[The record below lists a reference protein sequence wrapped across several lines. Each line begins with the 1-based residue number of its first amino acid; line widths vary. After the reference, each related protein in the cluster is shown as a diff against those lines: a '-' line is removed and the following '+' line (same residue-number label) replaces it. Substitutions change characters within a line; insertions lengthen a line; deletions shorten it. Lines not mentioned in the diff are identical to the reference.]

1 MAESEKL
8 RTKRDVQMLLA
19 DLGAVHT
26 YTPAWMP
33 GDLSLAG
40 GEYEV
45 ISTLDKGD
53 FTATPSLRKGN
64 EQALTGSYTV
74 YQRDVGDLA
83 NSYATMNELCAPI
96 AGRYVATNW
105 VSTLGANADVF
116 TVTLTVTIDGSFAG
130 EADKSLTFTYVV
142 LRSGGVQTG
151 DPSTQTINW
160 TSYQSR
166 YTLA

>member
-1 MAESEKL
+1 VAESDKV
-8 RTKRDVQMLLA
+8 RTKRDVQMLIS
-19 DLGAVHT
+19 DLGGSHT

-33 GDLSLAG
+33 GDLSWAG

-53 FTATPSLRKGN
+53 FTSTPSLRKGN
-64 EQALTGSYTV
+64 EQPLTGAFSV
-74 YQRDVGDLA
+74 FLRDVGDTA
-83 NSYATMNELCAPI
+83 NAYATMAELCAPI
-96 AGRYVATNW
+96 TGRYVATTW
-105 VSTLGANADVF
+105 VSTLGATADVF

-142 LRSGGVQTG
+142 LRSGGTQTG

-166 YTLA
+166 YTLS